1 MTDLSY
7 RASCRMLPQLCPG
20 SERPALMASPS
31 ALLFLHRQGW
41 FGWWGV
47 GGCMKVCPRLPRSA
61 ACLRRACLRRACGER
76 LVLQL
81 EPDTAPRCCMLRSLP
96 VAEQHVLFPQHVN
109 IMLAPYAAGRTPAS
123 LHMLFWCRHDAAG
136 SV

>member
-7 RASCRMLPQLCPG
+7 LASCRMLPQLCPG

-41 FGWWGV
+41 FAWWGV
-47 GGCMKVCPRLPRSA
+47 GGLHESLSPASSQRCMPA
-61 ACLRRACLRRACGER
+61 ACMRRACGER

-81 EPDTAPRCCMLRSLP
+81 EPDTAPRCCMLPSLP

-109 IMLAPYAAGRTPAS
+109 IMLAPHAAGWTPAS